1 MKKQNMFLTVV
12 FLAFFILGL
21 LTESMEVVAIVLA
34 TIIMAVFIVGIKN
47 EIVKLRKELSTKK
60 NLHE

>member
-47 EIVKLRKELSTKK
+47 EIVKLRKELASKK

>member
-1 MKKQNMFLTVV
+1 MFLTVV

-21 LTESMEVVAIVLA
+21 LTESMEVVAIVFA

>member
-21 LTESMEVVAIVLA
+21 LTESMEVVAIVFA

-47 EIVKLRKELSTKK
+47 EIVKLRKELASKK

>member
-1 MKKQNMFLTVV
+1 MFLTVV

-47 EIVKLRKELSTKK
+47 EIVKLRKELASKK

>member
-1 MKKQNMFLTVV
+1 MFLTVV

>member
-21 LTESMEVVAIVLA
+21 LTESMEVVAIVFA

>member
-1 MKKQNMFLTVV
+1 MFLTVV

-21 LTESMEVVAIVLA
+21 LTESMEVVAIVFA

-47 EIVKLRKELSTKK
+47 EIVKLRKELASKK